1 MLHSIFNPLT
11 AIIAMSIV
19 ILGISIWGMVTEE
32 GTERSDDELTY
43 VSPDVKEKPSD
54 KRRAA

>member
-11 AIIAMSIV
+11 AIIGMSVV
-19 ILGISIWGMVTEE
+19 ILGISIWGMAQEGGEE
-32 GTERSDDELTY
+32 MPDDELTY
-43 VSPDVKEKPSD
+43 SAPDVKKAPAD

>member
-32 GTERSDDELTY
+32 GTERSDDESTY
-43 VSPDVKEKPSD
+43 LAPDVKEKPSD
-54 KRRAA
+54 KRQAA